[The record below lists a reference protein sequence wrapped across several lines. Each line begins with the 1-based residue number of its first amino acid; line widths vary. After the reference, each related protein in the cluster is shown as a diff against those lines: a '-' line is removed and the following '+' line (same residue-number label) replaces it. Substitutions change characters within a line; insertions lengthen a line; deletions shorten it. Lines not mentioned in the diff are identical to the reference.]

1 MSGAGPILVVNPN
14 SNPDVTAGLDEAA
27 APFRL
32 GGGPEIAC
40 HTLAEGPFGI
50 ESQADSDLVVAP
62 LLDWAEAR
70 REAGAI
76 VIACYSDPGLETL
89 RDRLTVPVFGM
100 QESGVLAALGRGDLI
115 GVIAAATPSIRRHRR
130 YLRRMGAL
138 DRLAGEAPLE
148 LTVAETGGEAAW
160 PKLVAA
166 GEALTAKGAE
176 ALVLG
181 CAGMARHRGRL
192 EAELG
197 VPVIE
202 PVQAAVAAALGALLP
217 R

>member
-1 MSGAGPILVVNPN
+1 MSGPILVINPN
-14 SNPDVTAGLDEAA
+14 SNLEVTAGLEEAV

-32 GGGPEIAC
+32 GGGPEIEW

-50 ESQADSDLVVAP
+50 ESQAHSDLVVAP
-62 LLDWAEAR
+62 LVQWAEGR
-70 REAGAI
+70 PDAGAI

-89 RDRLTVPVFGM
+89 REKLACPVFGM
-100 QESGVLAALGRGDLI
+100 QESGVLAALGRGDLV

-148 LTVAETGGEAAW
+148 LTVAETGGEGAW
-160 PKLVAA
+160 PKLLAA
-166 GEALTAKGAE
+166 GEALKAEGAE

-192 EAELG
+192 EEALG
-197 VPVIE
+197 TPVIE

>member
-1 MSGAGPILVVNPN
+1 MSGPILVINPN
-14 SNPDVTAGLDEAA
+14 SNPEVTAGLDEAV

-32 GGGPEIAC
+32 SGAPEIEC

-50 ESQADSDLVVAP
+50 ESQAHSDLVVAP
-62 LLDWAEAR
+62 LLAWAEAR
-70 REAGAI
+70 PDAAAI

-89 RDRLTVPVFGM
+89 RERLPIPVFGM
-100 QESGVLAALGRGDLI
+100 QEAGILAALGRGDLV

-148 LTVAETGGEAAW
+148 LTVAETGGDAAW
-160 PKLVAA
+160 PKLFVA
-166 GEALTAKGAE
+166 GETLKAQGAE

-181 CAGMARHRGRL
+181 CAGMARHRARL
-192 EAELG
+192 EATLG

-217 R
+217 A